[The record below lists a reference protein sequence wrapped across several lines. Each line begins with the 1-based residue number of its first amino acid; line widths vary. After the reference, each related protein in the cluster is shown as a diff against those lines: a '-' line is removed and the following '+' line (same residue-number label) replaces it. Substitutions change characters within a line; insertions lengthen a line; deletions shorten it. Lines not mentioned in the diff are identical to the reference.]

1 MVIMLREVMFKDV
14 QVDDEF
20 IFQGETHTKKTDMV
34 AVDYQ
39 GIKKIFVKDK
49 EVFMIERKVQDD
61 KV

>member
-1 MVIMLREVMFKDV
+1 MVILLRKVMFKDV
-14 QVDDEF
+14 RVDDEF
-20 IFQGETHTKKTDMV
+20 IFQGENHKKVTDMV

-39 GIKKIFVKDK
+39 GIKKIFAKDK

>member
-1 MVIMLREVMFKDV
+1 MFKDV

-20 IFQGETHTKKTDMV
+20 IFQGETHTKTTDIV

-39 GIKKIFVKDK
+39 GIKKIFAKDK

>member
-1 MVIMLREVMFKDV
+1 MLRQVMFKDV
-14 QVDDEF
+14 QVDSEF
-20 IFQGETHTKKTDMV
+20 IFQGEMHTKKTDMV

-39 GIKKIFVKDK
+39 GIKKIFAKDK

>member
-1 MVIMLREVMFKDV
+1 MFKDV

-20 IFQGETHTKKTDMV
+20 IFQGETHTKTTDMV

-39 GIKKIFVKDK
+39 GIKKIFAKDK

-61 KV
+61 NI